1 MKLLRTITV
10 ALLGAWGVLILMN
23 VSNKNL
29 RQQRIVGLPLEIFR
43 ELTHQS
49 PRSEKMTGSKEAM
62 VRWLKVQDAPFG
74 SFHGENL
81 FLCFWIFWERTI
93 PLYNWI
99 QRNYTIIIPPTSQ
112 LWRWWCLGGVRPK
125 SLAKRKEDEDTSRHF
140 SGGDAS
146 YIQENSWL
154 LVIEAYEILKSGVH
168 PWVNRSTLFT
178 NSLRFAHPQRCHQVS
193 LSPSNKSSSTNHSSC
208 SHPPGRWP
216 SAWTPRWIGCRAGP
230 NWRQSRCGAVVLA
243 GTHPYFQRLKR

>member
-1 MKLLRTITV
+1 
-10 ALLGAWGVLILMN
+10 MN
-23 VSNKNL
+23 HCGVSNKNL
-29 RQQRIVGLPLEIFR
+29 RIARKPWFAGWKSR
-43 ELTHQS
+43 MRHS
-49 PRSEKMTGSKEAM
+49 GRSM
-62 VRWLKVQDAPFG
+62 VRICSCASG
-74 SFHGENL
+74 
-81 FLCFWIFWERTI
+81 RI
-93 PLYNWI
+93 PYNWI